1 MQPINLLAPEVRA
14 NPYPVYAQMRRHQ
27 PVTQVEPGG
36 MWAIARHHDVAFVLK
51 NPQIFSSAGFQQAWQ
66 PAWYGDILNPL
77 AKCLVAVDPPVHTK
91 LRARVSGAFNSNV
104 IQRIE
109 PHTRRTID
117 ALIDALIAR
126 GETDFM
132 SDFASLL
139 PSAVIGH
146 LLGLEPSLHQHF
158 RSWADAM
165 VAIHPAPESP
175 EHEARVHETL
185 GHCVRSLSAAI
196 AERRC
201 APGDDLLSQ
210 LVRVEVDGEHLTDKE
225 VLELMGAVL
234 AGGVDTTTGLLG
246 SSMLF
251 LSERPDVLEKLRA
264 DHGLIPDFIEEMM
277 RYEPAV
283 QALVRVTT
291 AEVTL
296 SGTTLPPGTLV
307 LALIASANRDEE
319 YYPNPDEFILQR
331 TQPTLSFGHGIHGCI
346 GAQLT
351 RMEVRLALQALLT
364 RVKRFSRLPGD
375 AGWGPS
381 TLIRGLEALP
391 MRFEA

>member
-1 MQPINLLAPEVRA
+1 
-14 NPYPVYAQMRRHQ
+14 
-27 PVTQVEPGG
+27 
-36 MWAIARHHDVAFVLK
+36 
-51 NPQIFSSAGFQQAWQ
+51 
-66 PAWYGDILNPL
+66 
-77 AKCLVAVDPPVHTK
+77 
-91 LRARVSGAFNSNV
+91 
-104 IQRIE
+104 
-109 PHTRRTID
+109 
-117 ALIDALIAR
+117 
-126 GETDFM
+126 
-132 SDFASLL
+132 
-139 PSAVIGH
+139 
-146 LLGLEPSLHQHF
+146 
-158 RSWADAM
+158 M
-165 VAIHPAPESP
+165 VVIHPAPESP

-185 GHCVRSLSAAI
+185 GLLGHCVRSLIAVI
-196 AERRC
+196 AERRR

-225 VLELMGAVL
+225 VLGFVDAVL
-234 AGGVDTTTGLLG
+234 AGGVAPTKALLG

-264 DHGLIPDFIEEMM
+264 DHGLIPDFIEEMT
-277 RYEPAV
+277 RYDPPA
-283 QALVRVTT
+283 QAVVRVTT

-319 YYPNPDEFILQR
+319 YHRNPDEFILQR

-346 GAQLT
+346 GAQLA
-351 RMEVRLALQALLT
+351 RMEVKLALQALLT